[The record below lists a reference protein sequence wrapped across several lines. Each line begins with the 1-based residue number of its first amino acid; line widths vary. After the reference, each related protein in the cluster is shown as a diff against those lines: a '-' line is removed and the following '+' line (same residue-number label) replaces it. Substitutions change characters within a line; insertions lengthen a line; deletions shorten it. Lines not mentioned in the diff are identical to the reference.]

1 MLDFCTH
8 REIVVSQL
16 VRPRLQLLAARG
28 DVLSN
33 LEVLLREV
41 AHLVAEFSGLT
52 PFFNFNLAGQRAEL
66 VDIPG
71 PDLILNGQ
79 QLQVELLLI
88 SLLQKGHQEFAR
100 LQHL

>member
-1 MLDFCTH
+1 MLHFSTH
-8 REIVVSQL
+8 REIVVSKL

-28 DVLSN
+28 DILGN

-41 AHLVAEFSGLT
+41 AHLVAEFCGFT
-52 PFFNFNLAGQRAEL
+52 AFFNFNLACQRAEL

-88 SLLQKGHQEFAR
+88 GLLQECHQEFAR